1 VQEAKTMEPIRRVLV
16 AGYGVMGRGIAK
28 SFAERGFET
37 WVLSRRAK
45 ALSDLP
51 KGVKAVDALPQDVPD
66 LVIETVEEE
75 VARKREIYNA
85 VEKAYPPSVIVGTNT
100 SGLML
105 EDLAAEFKAPER
117 FCGIHYFQPADVF
130 PMVEVIAGP
139 STPRETIDR
148 VADAIRGT
156 GKEPIVQMRAVPGF
170 LINRLQHAILH
181 EAYHLISSGVC
192 TPHEVDLVAKWML
205 GPRMCVTGLIEQK
218 DISGLTIHAKAQQA
232 IVPHLAHDGTPNTWV
247 QQMIGGGD
255 LGLRTGRGFY
265 DWKNC
270 DAKAVAAQAAQR
282 VEAVLTFLKQMQT
295 KTAPA
300 TTPQPRPEHRGDSL

>member
-1 VQEAKTMEPIRRVLV
+1 MEPIGRVLV

-45 ALSDLP
+45 ALTDLP
-51 KGVKAVDALPQDVPD
+51 AGVKAVDTLPRDVPD
-66 LVIETVEEE
+66 LVVETVEEE
-75 VARKREIYNA
+75 VARKREIYEA
-85 VEKAYPPSVIVGTNT
+85 LEAAYPPSVLIGTNT

-105 EDLAAEFKAPER
+105 EELAARLKAPER

-139 STPRETIDR
+139 QMPRASVER
-148 VADAIRGT
+148 VADAIRRC
-156 GKEPIVQMRAVPGF
+156 GKEPIVQLKAVPGF

-232 IVPHLAHDGTPNTWV
+232 IVPNLAHDRTPNPWV
-247 QQMIGGGD
+247 QQMIAGGD
-255 LGLRTGRGFY
+255 LGLKTGRGFY
-265 DWKNC
+265 DWADC
-270 DAKAVAAQAAQR
+270 DAKAVASQAAKR
-282 VEAVLTFLKQMQT
+282 VEAVLDFLNQMQAR
-295 KTAPA
+295 TAPA
-300 TTPQPRPEHRGDSL
+300 TTPQPRPEHRGDN

>member
-1 VQEAKTMEPIRRVLV
+1 MSGMTMEPIRRVLV
-16 AGYGVMGRGIAK
+16 AGYGTMGRGIAN
-28 SFAERGFET
+28 SFADGGFET

-45 ALSDLP
+45 SLSDLP
-51 KGVKAVDALPQDVPD
+51 KGVTAVDTLPKDVPD
-66 LVIETVEEE
+66 LVVETVEEE
-75 VARKREIYNA
+75 IPRKRAIYEA
-85 VEKAYPPSVIVGTNT
+85 IEATYPPSVIVGTNT

-105 EDLAAEFKAPER
+105 EELAAEFKTPER

-130 PMVEVIAGP
+130 PMVEVIAAP
-139 STPRETIDR
+139 KTSRDVIDR

-192 TPHEVDLVAKWML
+192 TPHEVDQVAKWML

-232 IVPHLAHDGTPNTWV
+232 IVPNLAHDRTPNVWV
-247 QQMIGGGD
+247 QEMIRGGD
-255 LGLRTGRGFY
+255 LGLKTGRGFY

-270 DAKAVAAQAAQR
+270 DAKAVGVQASQR
-282 VEAVLTFLKQMQT
+282 VEAVLAFLKQMQT

-300 TTPQPRPEHRGDSL
+300 TTPQPRPEHGGDK

>member
-1 VQEAKTMEPIRRVLV
+1 MEPIRRVLV

-45 ALSDLP
+45 SLTDLP
-51 KGVKAVDALPQDVPD
+51 KGVTAVDALPQAVPD
-66 LVIETVEEE
+66 LVVETVEEE
-75 VARKREIYNA
+75 VPRKHEIYRA
-85 VEKAYPPSVIVGTNT
+85 IEQAYPAHVIVGTNT
-100 SGLML
+100 SGLGL
-105 EDLAAEFKAPER
+105 DELSAAFRAPER

-139 STPRETIDR
+139 KMPRAMVDR
-148 VADAIRGT
+148 VADAIRRC

-181 EAYHLISSGVC
+181 EAYHLISTGVC

-232 IVPHLAHDGTPNTWV
+232 IVPHLAHDRTPNPWV
-247 QQMIGGGD
+247 QQMIAGGD
-255 LGLRTGRGFY
+255 LGLKTGRGFY
-265 DWKNC
+265 DWSDC
-270 DAKAVAAQAAQR
+270 DAKAVAEQASQR
-282 VEAVLTFLKQMQT
+282 VQAVLAFLEQMQA

-300 TTPQPRPEHRGDSL
+300 TTPQPRPEHRGGK

>member
-1 VQEAKTMEPIRRVLV
+1 MEPIRRVLV

-28 SFAERGFET
+28 SFADGGFET

-45 ALSDLP
+45 SLTDLP
-51 KGVKAVDALPQDVPD
+51 KGVKAVDALPQEVPD
-66 LVIETVEEE
+66 LVVESVEEE
-75 VARKREIYNA
+75 ILRKREVYRAI
-85 VEKAYPPSVIVGTNT
+85 EQAYPPSVIVGTNT

-139 STPRETIDR
+139 STPRATVER

-156 GKEPIVQMRAVPGF
+156 GKEPIVQLRAVPGF

-232 IVPHLAHDGTPNTWV
+232 IVPHLAHTNEPNEWV
-247 QQMIGGGD
+247 QKMIAGGD
-255 LGLRTGRGFY
+255 LGLKTGRGFY
-265 DWKNC
+265 DWSNC
-270 DAKAVAAQAAQR
+270 DAKAVGPQAAQR
-282 VEAVLTFLKQMQT
+282 VEAVLAFLKQMQA

-300 TTPQPRPEHRGDSL
+300 TTPQPRPEHRGDAQ

>member
-1 VQEAKTMEPIRRVLV
+1 MEPIKRVLV
-16 AGYGVMGRGIAK
+16 AGYGTMGRGIAK
-28 SFAERGFET
+28 SFADGGFET

-45 ALSDLP
+45 SLTDLP
-51 KGVKAVDALPQDVPD
+51 KGVKAVDALPAAVPD
-66 LVIETVEEE
+66 LVVETVEEE
-75 VARKREIYNA
+75 IPRKREVYQAI
-85 VEKAYPPSVIVGTNT
+85 EKAYPPSVIVGTNT
-100 SGLML
+100 SGLGL

-139 STPRETIDR
+139 SMPRESVER

-156 GKEPIVQMRAVPGF
+156 RKEPIVQLRAVPGF

-218 DISGLTIHAKAQQA
+218 DLSGLDTHALAQAA
-232 IVPHLAHDGTPNTWV
+232 IVPHLSHSAVPSPVV
-247 QQMIGGGD
+247 QEKYRAGD
-255 LGLRTGRGFY
+255 LGVKTGKGFY
-265 DWKNC
+265 DWRNR
-270 DAKAVAAQAAQR
+270 DVPAYQAKTRAKLQR
-282 VEAVLTFLKQMQT
+282 LLKIL
-295 KTAPA
+295 A
-300 TTPQPRPEHRGDSL
+300 EE